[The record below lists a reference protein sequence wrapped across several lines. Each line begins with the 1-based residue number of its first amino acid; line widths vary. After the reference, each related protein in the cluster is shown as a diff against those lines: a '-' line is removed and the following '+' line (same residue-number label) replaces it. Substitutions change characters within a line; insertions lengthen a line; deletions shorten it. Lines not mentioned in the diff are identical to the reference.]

1 MKQYIKLLLFVII
14 LGTVTSGLLVG
25 MDLLTKDRIAL
36 NKEAQIKSAILDA
49 YQIKYNITT
58 VHDIFS
64 ESVTVIQYEGVDTFY
79 VDNQTGQISFIFEG
93 GGVWGLIRGVITFE
107 SDFRT
112 VVNLSILTQSETP
125 GLGGVVAEKWYLDKY
140 RGVVFATESPY
151 ILVRHGST
159 ANLPNEVDAITG
171 GTRTSEKFEQ
181 ILNTAYADFKAK
193 WQIVG
198 V

>member
-1 MKQYIKLLLFVII
+1 MKQYIKLLLFVIV

-25 MDLLTKDRIAL
+25 MDVLTRDRIAL

-49 YQIKYNITT
+49 YQIKYNINT
-58 VHDIFS
+58 VHDIF
-64 ESVTVIQYEGVDTFY
+64 EDSVTVIQYEGEDTFY

-93 GGVWGLIRGVITFE
+93 GGVWGTIRGVITFE
-107 SDFRT
+107 NDFRT

-125 GLGGVVAEKWYLDKY
+125 GLGGVVAEKWYLEKY
-140 RGVVFATESPY
+140 QGIVFATESPF
-151 ILVRHGST
+151 ILVRHGS
-159 ANLPNEVDAITG
+159 AENLPNEVDAITG

-181 ILNTAYADFKAK
+181 ILNTAYAEFQAK
-193 WQIVG
+193 WLIVG